1 MIFLET
7 PSDVITL
14 FAWSP
19 GEPGL
24 RKEGSKAKIVDNNYM
39 DIVIKWG
46 GQNGKKKQS
55 VRINHTNIDD
65 ESWAQI
71 LKLINDFLNQKQ

>member
-1 MIFLET
+1 
-7 PSDVITL
+7 
-14 FAWSP
+14 
-19 GEPGL
+19 
-24 RKEGSKAKIVDNNYM
+24 M